1 MMQNKDDM
9 LILGLTG
16 GIGSGKTAVL
26 TILKDEYGAYIIEA
40 DRLAHE
46 LMEPGRTVYQGIVDA
61 FGTEV
66 LVDGDIDASVEG
78 DASYNNFISDKQ
90 LGDIDASA
98 EEHISTGKR
107 PIDRKKLGDI
117 VFHDKGKLALL
128 NSISHPLVKEEI
140 LRQIEEQKNAGR
152 KLFVIEAAL
161 LIQDGYKSICDKMC
175 YVYADLDVRISRL
188 CEYRGFTKERAQ
200 AVIDSQEPE
209 AFYLEACDYKIDN
222 SGSLENT
229 KKDLKH
235 ILDDCRI

>member
-1 MMQNKDDM
+1 MMRNKDEM

-16 GIGSGKTAVL
+16 GIGCGKTADL
-26 TILKDEYGAYIIEA
+26 TILKEEYDAYIIEA

-46 LMEPGRTVYQGIVDA
+46 LMEPGKTVYQGIVDA
-61 FGTEV
+61 FGMEV
-66 LVDGDIDASVEG
+66 LMDADIDISAPAEG
-78 DASYNNFISDKQ
+78 NAVTDNGQ
-90 LGDIDASA
+90 
-98 EEHISTGKR
+98 STVNR
-107 PIDRKKLGDI
+107 SIDRKKLGDI
-117 VFHDKGKLALL
+117 VFHDKDKLALL

-140 LRQIEEQKNAGR
+140 VRRIEEQKDVGK

-188 CEYRGFTKERAQ
+188 CKYRGFTQERAQ
-200 AVIDSQEPE
+200 AVIDSQESE

-235 ILDDCRI
+235 ILDECRI

>member
-1 MMQNKDDM
+1 MMRNKDEM

-16 GIGSGKTAVL
+16 GIGCGKTAVL
-26 TILKDEYGAYIIEA
+26 TILKEEYDAYIIEA

-46 LMEPGRTVYQGIVDA
+46 LMEPGKTVYQGIVDA
-61 FGTEV
+61 FGMEV
-66 LVDGDIDASVEG
+66 LMDTDIDISAPAEG
-78 DASYNNFISDKQ
+78 DAVTDNGQ
-90 LGDIDASA
+90 
-98 EEHISTGKR
+98 STVNR
-107 PIDRKKLGDI
+107 SIDRKKLGDI
-117 VFHDKGKLALL
+117 VFHDKDKLALL

-140 LRQIEEQKNAGR
+140 LRRIEEQKDAGK

-188 CEYRGFTKERAQ
+188 CEYRGFTQERAQ
-200 AVIDSQEPE
+200 AVIDSQESE
-209 AFYLEACDYKIDN
+209 AFYLEAYKIDN

-235 ILDDCRI
+235 ILDECRI

>member
-1 MMQNKDDM
+1 MMRNKDEM

-16 GIGSGKTAVL
+16 GIGCGKTAVL
-26 TILKDEYGAYIIEA
+26 TILKEEYDAYIIEA

-46 LMEPGRTVYQGIVDA
+46 LMEPGKTVYQGIVDA
-61 FGTEV
+61 FGMEV
-66 LVDGDIDASVEG
+66 LMDADIDISAPAEG
-78 DASYNNFISDKQ
+78 NAVTDNGQ
-90 LGDIDASA
+90 
-98 EEHISTGKR
+98 STVNR
-107 PIDRKKLGDI
+107 SIDRKKLGDI
-117 VFHDKGKLALL
+117 VFHDKDKLALL

-140 LRQIEEQKNAGR
+140 VRRIEEQKDAGK

-161 LIQDGYKSICDKMC
+161 LIRDGYKSICDKMC

-188 CEYRGFTKERAQ
+188 CKYRGFTQERAQ
-200 AVIDSQEPE
+200 AVIDSQESE

-235 ILDDCRI
+235 ILDECRI

>member
-1 MMQNKDDM
+1 MMRNKDEM

-16 GIGSGKTAVL
+16 GIGCGKTAVL
-26 TILKDEYGAYIIEA
+26 TILKEEYDAYIIEA

-46 LMEPGRTVYQGIVDA
+46 LMEPGKTVYQGIVDA
-61 FGTEV
+61 FGMEV
-66 LVDGDIDASVEG
+66 LMDTDIDISAPAEG
-78 DASYNNFISDKQ
+78 DAVTDNGQ
-90 LGDIDASA
+90 
-98 EEHISTGKR
+98 STVNR
-107 PIDRKKLGDI
+107 SIDRKKLGDI
-117 VFHDKGKLALL
+117 VFHDKDKLALL

-140 LRQIEEQKNAGR
+140 LRRIEEQKDAGK

-200 AVIDSQEPE
+200 AVIDSQESE
-209 AFYLEACDYKIDN
+209 VFYLEACDYKIDN
-222 SGSLENT
+222 SGSIENT

-235 ILDDCRI
+235 ILDECRI

>member
-1 MMQNKDDM
+1 MMRNKDEM

-16 GIGSGKTAVL
+16 GIGCGKTAVL
-26 TILKDEYGAYIIEA
+26 TILKEEYDAYIIEA

-46 LMEPGRTVYQGIVDA
+46 LMEPGKTVYQGIVDA
-61 FGTEV
+61 FGMEV
-66 LVDGDIDASVEG
+66 LMDADIDISAPAEG
-78 DASYNNFISDKQ
+78 DAVTDNGQ
-90 LGDIDASA
+90 
-98 EEHISTGKR
+98 STVNR
-107 PIDRKKLGDI
+107 SIDRKKLGDI
-117 VFHDKGKLALL
+117 VFHDKDKLALL

-140 LRQIEEQKNAGR
+140 LRRIEEQKDAGK

-200 AVIDSQEPE
+200 AVIDSQESE

-222 SGSLENT
+222 SGSIENT

-235 ILDDCRI
+235 ILDECRI

>member
-1 MMQNKDDM
+1 MMRNKDEM

-16 GIGSGKTAVL
+16 GIGCGKTAVL
-26 TILKDEYGAYIIEA
+26 TIFKEENDAYIIEA

-46 LMEPGRTVYQGIVDA
+46 LMEPGKTVYQGIVDA
-61 FGTEV
+61 FGMEV
-66 LVDGDIDASVEG
+66 LMDTDIDISAPAEG
-78 DASYNNFISDKQ
+78 NAVTDNGQ
-90 LGDIDASA
+90 
-98 EEHISTGKR
+98 STVNR
-107 PIDRKKLGDI
+107 SIDRKKLGDI
-117 VFHDKGKLALL
+117 VFHDKDKLVLL
-128 NSISHPLVKEEI
+128 NSISHPLVIEEI
-140 LRQIEEQKNAGR
+140 LRRIEEQKNAGK

-200 AVIDSQEPE
+200 AVIDSQESE

-235 ILDDCRI
+235 ILDECRI

>member
-1 MMQNKDDM
+1 MMRNKDDM

-26 TILKDEYGAYIIEA
+26 TILKEEYDAFIIEA

-46 LMEPGRTVYQGIVDA
+46 LMNPGRTVYQGIVDA
-61 FGTEV
+61 FGMNVLADDDVEV
-66 LVDGDIDASVEG
+66 LAVRDA
-78 DASYNNFISDKQ
+78 DATTEKNQ
-90 LGDIDASA
+90 
-98 EEHISTGKR
+98 STGKR

-117 VFHDKGKLALL
+117 VFHNKDKLALL

-161 LIQDGYKSICDKMC
+161 LIQDGYKNICDKMC

-188 CEYRGFTKERAQ
+188 CEYRGFTRERAQ
-200 AVIDSQEPE
+200 AVIDSQESE

-235 ILDDCRI
+235 ILDECRI

>member
-1 MMQNKDDM
+1 MMRNKDDM

-26 TILKDEYGAYIIEA
+26 TILKEEYDAFIIEA

-46 LMEPGRTVYQGIVDA
+46 LMNPGRTVYQGIVDA
-61 FGTEV
+61 FGMNVLADDDVEV
-66 LVDGDIDASVEG
+66 LAVRDA
-78 DASYNNFISDKQ
+78 DATTEKNQ
-90 LGDIDASA
+90 
-98 EEHISTGKR
+98 STGKR

-117 VFHDKGKLALL
+117 VFHNKDKLALL

-140 LRQIEEQKNAGR
+140 LRQIKEQKNAGR

-161 LIQDGYKSICDKMC
+161 LIQDGYKNICDKMC

-188 CEYRGFTKERAQ
+188 CEYRGFTRERAQ
-200 AVIDSQEPE
+200 AVIDSQESE

-235 ILDDCRI
+235 ILDECRI

>member
-1 MMQNKDDM
+1 MMRNKDEM

-16 GIGSGKTAVL
+16 GIGCGKTAVL
-26 TILKDEYGAYIIEA
+26 TILKEEYDAYIIEA

-46 LMEPGRTVYQGIVDA
+46 LMEPGKTVYQGIVDA
-61 FGTEV
+61 FGMEV
-66 LVDGDIDASVEG
+66 LMDTDIDISVPAEG
-78 DASYNNFISDKQ
+78 NAVTDNGQ
-90 LGDIDASA
+90 
-98 EEHISTGKR
+98 STVNR
-107 PIDRKKLGDI
+107 SIDRKKLGDI
-117 VFHDKGKLALL
+117 VFHDKDKLALL

-140 LRQIEEQKNAGR
+140 LRRIEEQKDAGK

-200 AVIDSQEPE
+200 AVIDSQESK

-235 ILDDCRI
+235 ILDECRI

>member
-1 MMQNKDDM
+1 MYKRQ
-9 LILGLTG
+9 
-16 GIGSGKTAVL
+16 VL
-26 TILKDEYGAYIIEA
+26 TILKEEYDAYIIEA

-46 LMEPGRTVYQGIVDA
+46 LMEPGKTVYQGIVDA
-61 FGTEV
+61 FGMEV
-66 LVDGDIDASVEG
+66 LMDTDIDISAPAEG
-78 DASYNNFISDKQ
+78 DAVTDNGQ
-90 LGDIDASA
+90 
-98 EEHISTGKR
+98 STVNR
-107 PIDRKKLGDI
+107 SIDRKKLGDI
-117 VFHDKGKLALL
+117 VFHDKDKLALL

-140 LRQIEEQKNAGR
+140 LRRIEEQKDAGK

-200 AVIDSQEPE
+200 AVIDSQESE

-222 SGSLENT
+222 SGSIENT

-235 ILDDCRI
+235 ILDCLLYTSDAADE

>member
-1 MMQNKDDM
+1 MMRNKDEM

-16 GIGSGKTAVL
+16 GIGCGKTAVL
-26 TILKDEYGAYIIEA
+26 TILKEEYDAYIIEA

-46 LMEPGRTVYQGIVDA
+46 LMEPGKTVYQGIVDA
-61 FGTEV
+61 FGMEV
-66 LVDGDIDASVEG
+66 LMDADIDISAPAEG
-78 DASYNNFISDKQ
+78 NAVTDNGQ
-90 LGDIDASA
+90 
-98 EEHISTGKR
+98 STVNR

-117 VFHDKGKLALL
+117 VFHDKDKLTLL

-140 LRQIEEQKNAGR
+140 VRRIEEQKDVGK

-188 CEYRGFTKERAQ
+188 CEYRGFTQERAQ
-200 AVIDSQEPE
+200 AVIDSQESE

-235 ILDDCRI
+235 ILDECRI

>member
-1 MMQNKDDM
+1 MMRNKDEM

-16 GIGSGKTAVL
+16 GIGCGKTAVL
-26 TILKDEYGAYIIEA
+26 TILKEEYDAYIIEA

-46 LMEPGRTVYQGIVDA
+46 LMEPGKTVYQGLMDA
-61 FGTEV
+61 FGMEV
-66 LVDGDIDASVEG
+66 LMDTDIDISAPAEG
-78 DASYNNFISDKQ
+78 DAVTDNGQ
-90 LGDIDASA
+90 
-98 EEHISTGKR
+98 STVNR
-107 PIDRKKLGDI
+107 SIDRKKLGDI
-117 VFHDKGKLALL
+117 VFHDKDKLALL

-140 LRQIEEQKNAGR
+140 LRRIEEQKDAGK

-188 CEYRGFTKERAQ
+188 CEYRGFTQERAQ
-200 AVIDSQEPE
+200 AVIDSQESE

-235 ILDDCRI
+235 ILDECRI

>member
-1 MMQNKDDM
+1 MMRNKDEM

-16 GIGSGKTAVL
+16 GIGCGKTAVL
-26 TILKDEYGAYIIEA
+26 TILKEEYDAYIIEA

-46 LMEPGRTVYQGIVDA
+46 LMEPGKTVYQGIVDA
-61 FGTEV
+61 FGMEV
-66 LVDGDIDASVEG
+66 LMDTDIDISAPAEG
-78 DASYNNFISDKQ
+78 DAV
-90 LGDIDASA
+90 IDNGQ
-98 EEHISTGKR
+98 STVNR
-107 PIDRKKLGDI
+107 SIDRKKLGDI
-117 VFHDKGKLALL
+117 VFHDKDKLALL

-140 LRQIEEQKNAGR
+140 LRRIEEQKDAGK

-200 AVIDSQEPE
+200 AVIDSQESE

-222 SGSLENT
+222 SGSIENT

-235 ILDDCRI
+235 ILDECRI

>member
-1 MMQNKDDM
+1 MMRNKDEM

-16 GIGSGKTAVL
+16 GIGCGKTAVL
-26 TILKDEYGAYIIEA
+26 TILKEEYDAYIIEA

-46 LMEPGRTVYQGIVDA
+46 LMEPGKTVYQGIVDA
-61 FGTEV
+61 FGMEV
-66 LVDGDIDASVEG
+66 LMDADIDISAPAEG
-78 DASYNNFISDKQ
+78 DAVTDNGQ
-90 LGDIDASA
+90 LTVNRS
-98 EEHISTGKR
+98 
-107 PIDRKKLGDI
+107 IDRKKLGDI
-117 VFHDKGKLALL
+117 VFHDKDKLALL

-140 LRQIEEQKNAGR
+140 LRRIEEQKDAGK

-188 CEYRGFTKERAQ
+188 CEYRGFTQERAQ
-200 AVIDSQEPE
+200 AVIDSQESE
-209 AFYLEACDYKIDN
+209 AFYLEACDYKIEN

-235 ILDDCRI
+235 ILDECRI

>member
-1 MMQNKDDM
+1 MMRNKDEM

-16 GIGSGKTAVL
+16 GIGCGKTAVL
-26 TILKDEYGAYIIEA
+26 TILKEEYDAYIIEA

-46 LMEPGRTVYQGIVDA
+46 LMEPGKTVYQGIVDA
-61 FGTEV
+61 FGMEV
-66 LVDGDIDASVEG
+66 LMDADIDISAPAEG
-78 DASYNNFISDKQ
+78 NAVTDNGQ
-90 LGDIDASA
+90 
-98 EEHISTGKR
+98 STVNR

-117 VFHDKGKLALL
+117 VFHDKDKLALL

-140 LRQIEEQKNAGR
+140 VRRIEEQKDVGK

-175 YVYADLDVRISRL
+175 YVDLDVRISRL
-188 CEYRGFTKERAQ
+188 CEYRGFTQERAQ
-200 AVIDSQEPE
+200 AVIDSQESE

-235 ILDDCRI
+235 ILDECRI

>member
-1 MMQNKDDM
+1 MMRNKDEM

-16 GIGSGKTAVL
+16 GIGCGKTAVL
-26 TILKDEYGAYIIEA
+26 TILKEEYDAYIIEA

-46 LMEPGRTVYQGIVDA
+46 LMEPGKTVYQGIVDA
-61 FGTEV
+61 FGMEV
-66 LVDGDIDASVEG
+66 LMDADIDISAPAEG
-78 DASYNNFISDKQ
+78 NAVTDNGQ
-90 LGDIDASA
+90 
-98 EEHISTGKR
+98 STVNR

-117 VFHDKGKLALL
+117 VFHDKDKLALL

-140 LRQIEEQKNAGR
+140 VRRIEEQKDVGK

-188 CEYRGFTKERAQ
+188 CKYRGFTQERAQ
-200 AVIDSQEPE
+200 AVIDSQESE

-235 ILDDCRI
+235 ILDECRI

>member
-1 MMQNKDDM
+1 MMRNKDEM

-16 GIGSGKTAVL
+16 GIGCGKTAVL
-26 TILKDEYGAYIIEA
+26 TILKEEYDAYIIEA

-46 LMEPGRTVYQGIVDA
+46 LMEPGKTVYQGIVDA
-61 FGTEV
+61 FGMEV
-66 LVDGDIDASVEG
+66 LMDTDIDISAPAEG
-78 DASYNNFISDKQ
+78 NAVTDNGQ
-90 LGDIDASA
+90 
-98 EEHISTGKR
+98 STVNR
-107 PIDRKKLGDI
+107 SIDRKKLGDI
-117 VFHDKGKLALL
+117 VFHDKDKLTLL

-140 LRQIEEQKNAGR
+140 LRRIEEQKDAGK

-200 AVIDSQEPE
+200 AGFDSQGSE

-235 ILDDCRI
+235 ILDECRI

>member
-1 MMQNKDDM
+1 MMRNKDEM

-16 GIGSGKTAVL
+16 GIGCGKTAVL
-26 TILKDEYGAYIIEA
+26 TILKEEYDAYIIEA

-46 LMEPGRTVYQGIVDA
+46 LMEPGKTVYQGIVDA
-61 FGTEV
+61 FGMEV
-66 LVDGDIDASVEG
+66 LMDADID
-78 DASYNNFISDKQ
+78 ISAPAGGNAVTDNGQ
-90 LGDIDASA
+90 
-98 EEHISTGKR
+98 STVNR

-117 VFHDKGKLALL
+117 VFHDKDKLALL

-140 LRQIEEQKNAGR
+140 VRRIEEQKDVGK

-188 CEYRGFTKERAQ
+188 CEYRGFTQERAQ
-200 AVIDSQEPE
+200 AVIDSQESE

-235 ILDDCRI
+235 ILDECRI

>member
-1 MMQNKDDM
+1 MMRNKDEM

-16 GIGSGKTAVL
+16 GIGCGKTAVL
-26 TILKDEYGAYIIEA
+26 TILKEEYDAYIIEA

-46 LMEPGRTVYQGIVDA
+46 LMEPGKTVYQGIVDA
-61 FGTEV
+61 FGMEV
-66 LVDGDIDASVEG
+66 LMDADIDISAPAEG
-78 DASYNNFISDKQ
+78 NAVTDNGQ
-90 LGDIDASA
+90 
-98 EEHISTGKR
+98 STVNR
-107 PIDRKKLGDI
+107 SIDRKKLGDI
-117 VFHDKGKLALL
+117 VFHDKDKLALL

-140 LRQIEEQKNAGR
+140 VRRIEEQKDVGK

-188 CEYRGFTKERAQ
+188 CKCRGFTQERAQ
-200 AVIDSQEPE
+200 AVIDSQESE

-235 ILDDCRI
+235 ILDECRI

>member
-1 MMQNKDDM
+1 MMRNKDEM

-16 GIGSGKTAVL
+16 GIGCGKTAVL
-26 TILKDEYGAYIIEA
+26 TILKEEYDAYIIEA

-46 LMEPGRTVYQGIVDA
+46 LMEPGKTVYQGIVDA
-61 FGTEV
+61 FGMEV
-66 LVDGDIDASVEG
+66 LMDTDIDISAPAEG
-78 DASYNNFISDKQ
+78 DAVTDNGQ
-90 LGDIDASA
+90 
-98 EEHISTGKR
+98 STVNR
-107 PIDRKKLGDI
+107 SIDRKKLGDI
-117 VFHDKGKLALL
+117 VFHDKDKLALL

-140 LRQIEEQKNAGR
+140 LRRIEEQKDAGK

-188 CEYRGFTKERAQ
+188 CEYRGFTQERVQ
-200 AVIDSQEPE
+200 AVIDSQKSE

-235 ILDDCRI
+235 ILDECRI

>member
-1 MMQNKDDM
+1 MMRNKDEM

-16 GIGSGKTAVL
+16 GIGCGKTAVL
-26 TILKDEYGAYIIEA
+26 TILKEEYDAYIIEA

-46 LMEPGRTVYQGIVDA
+46 LMEPGKTVYQGIVDA
-61 FGTEV
+61 FGMEV
-66 LVDGDIDASVEG
+66 LMDTDIDISAPAEG
-78 DASYNNFISDKQ
+78 DAVTDNGQ
-90 LGDIDASA
+90 
-98 EEHISTGKR
+98 STVNR
-107 PIDRKKLGDI
+107 SIDRKKLGDI
-117 VFHDKGKLALL
+117 VFHDKDKLALL

-140 LRQIEEQKNAGR
+140 LRRIEEQKDAGK

-200 AVIDSQEPE
+200 AVIDSQESE

-222 SGSLENT
+222 SGSIENT
-229 KKDLKH
+229 KKT
-235 ILDDCRI
+235 

>member
-66 LVDGDIDASVEG
+66 LVDGDIDAS
-78 DASYNNFISDKQ
+78 
-90 LGDIDASA
+90 A
-98 EEHISTGKR
+98 EETAATDKDLSTGNR

-140 LRQIEEQKNAGR
+140 LRQIEEQKNVGR

-175 YVYADLDVRISRL
+175 YVYADLDVRVSRL

-235 ILDDCRI
+235 ILDECRI

>member
-1 MMQNKDDM
+1 MMRNKDEM

-16 GIGSGKTAVL
+16 GIGCGKTAVL
-26 TILKDEYGAYIIEA
+26 TILKEEYDAYIIEA

-46 LMEPGRTVYQGIVDA
+46 LMNPGRTVYQGIVDA
-61 FGTEV
+61 FGTEI
-66 LVDGDIDASVEG
+66 LMDTDIDTSAPAEG
-78 DASYNNFISDKQ
+78 NAATDNGQ
-90 LGDIDASA
+90 
-98 EEHISTGKR
+98 STVNR
-107 PIDRKKLGDI
+107 SIDRKKLGDI
-117 VFHDKGKLALL
+117 VFHDKDKLALL

-140 LRQIEEQKNAGR
+140 LRRIEEQKNAEK

-188 CEYRGFTKERAQ
+188 CEYRGFTRERAQ

-235 ILDDCRI
+235 ILDECRI

>member
-1 MMQNKDDM
+1 MMRNKDEM

-16 GIGSGKTAVL
+16 GIGCGKTAVL
-26 TILKDEYGAYIIEA
+26 TILKEEYDAYIIEA

-46 LMEPGRTVYQGIVDA
+46 LMEPGKTVYQGIVDA
-61 FGTEV
+61 FGMEV
-66 LVDGDIDASVEG
+66 LMDADIDISAPAEG
-78 DASYNNFISDKQ
+78 NAVTDNGQ
-90 LGDIDASA
+90 
-98 EEHISTGKR
+98 STVNR
-107 PIDRKKLGDI
+107 SIDRKKLGDI
-117 VFHDKGKLALL
+117 VFHDKDKLALL

-140 LRQIEEQKNAGR
+140 VHRIEEQKDAGK

-188 CEYRGFTKERAQ
+188 CEYRGFTQERAQ
-200 AVIDSQEPE
+200 AVIDSQESE

-235 ILDDCRI
+235 ILDECRI

>member
-1 MMQNKDDM
+1 MMRNKDEM

-16 GIGSGKTAVL
+16 GIGCGKTAVL
-26 TILKDEYGAYIIEA
+26 TILKEEYDAYIIEA

-46 LMEPGRTVYQGIVDA
+46 LMEPGKTVYQGIVDA
-61 FGTEV
+61 FGMEV
-66 LVDGDIDASVEG
+66 LMDTDIDISAPAEG
-78 DASYNNFISDKQ
+78 DAVTDNGQ
-90 LGDIDASA
+90 
-98 EEHISTGKR
+98 STVNR
-107 PIDRKKLGDI
+107 SIDRKKLGDI
-117 VFHDKGKLALL
+117 VFHDKDKLALL

-140 LRQIEEQKNAGR
+140 LRRIEEQKDAGK

-200 AVIDSQEPE
+200 AVIDSQESE

-222 SGSLENT
+222 SRSIENT

-235 ILDDCRI
+235 ILDECRI

>member
-1 MMQNKDDM
+1 MMRNKDEM

-16 GIGSGKTAVL
+16 GIGCGKTAVL
-26 TILKDEYGAYIIEA
+26 TILKEEYDAYIIEA

-46 LMEPGRTVYQGIVDA
+46 LMEPGKTVYQGIVDA
-61 FGTEV
+61 FGMEV
-66 LVDGDIDASVEG
+66 LMDTDIDISAPAEG
-78 DASYNNFISDKQ
+78 DAVTDNGQ
-90 LGDIDASA
+90 
-98 EEHISTGKR
+98 STVNR
-107 PIDRKKLGDI
+107 SIDRKKLGDI
-117 VFHDKGKLALL
+117 VFHDKDKLALL

-140 LRQIEEQKNAGR
+140 LRRIEEQKDAGK

-188 CEYRGFTKERAQ
+188 CKYRGFTQERAQ
-200 AVIDSQEPE
+200 AVIDSQESE

-222 SGSLENT
+222 SGSIENT

-235 ILDDCRI
+235 ILDECRI

>member
-1 MMQNKDDM
+1 MMRNKDEM

-16 GIGSGKTAVL
+16 GIGCGKTAVL
-26 TILKDEYGAYIIEA
+26 TILKEEYDAYIIEA

-46 LMEPGRTVYQGIVDA
+46 LMEPGKTVYQGIVDA
-61 FGTEV
+61 FGMEV
-66 LVDGDIDASVEG
+66 LMDTDIDISAPAEG
-78 DASYNNFISDKQ
+78 DAVTDNGQ
-90 LGDIDASA
+90 
-98 EEHISTGKR
+98 STVNR
-107 PIDRKKLGDI
+107 SIDRKKLGDI
-117 VFHDKGKLALL
+117 VFHDKDKLALL

-140 LRQIEEQKNAGR
+140 LRRIEEQKDAGK

-200 AVIDSQEPE
+200 AVIDSQESE
-209 AFYLEACDYKIDN
+209 AFYLEACDYKIDY
-222 SGSLENT
+222 SGSIENT

-235 ILDDCRI
+235 ILDECRI

>member
-1 MMQNKDDM
+1 MMRNKDEM

-16 GIGSGKTAVL
+16 GIGCGKTAVL
-26 TILKDEYGAYIIEA
+26 TILKEEYDAYIIEA

-46 LMEPGRTVYQGIVDA
+46 LMEPGKTVYQGIVDA
-61 FGTEV
+61 FGMEV
-66 LVDGDIDASVEG
+66 LMDTDIDIFAPAEW
-78 DASYNNFISDKQ
+78 DAVTDNGQ
-90 LGDIDASA
+90 
-98 EEHISTGKR
+98 STVNR
-107 PIDRKKLGDI
+107 SIDRKKLGDI
-117 VFHDKGKLALL
+117 VFHDKDKLALL

-140 LRQIEEQKNAGR
+140 VHRIEEQKDVGK

-188 CEYRGFTKERAQ
+188 CEYRGFTQERAQ
-200 AVIDSQEPE
+200 AVIDSQESE

-235 ILDDCRI
+235 ILDECRI